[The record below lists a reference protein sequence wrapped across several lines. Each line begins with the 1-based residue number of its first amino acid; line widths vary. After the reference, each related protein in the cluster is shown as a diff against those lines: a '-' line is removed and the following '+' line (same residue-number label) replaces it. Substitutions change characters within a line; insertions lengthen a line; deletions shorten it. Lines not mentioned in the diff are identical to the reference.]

1 MNKILKIA
9 LIGVGIYEGC
19 NLMFDLGKAHML
31 GTLVKYNVT
40 ANEVIDFIAEDKR
53 ARLKL
58 ISKCATIF
66 KQEKSR

>member
-1 MNKILKIA
+1 MNKILKTA

-31 GTLVKYNVT
+31 GTLAKYNVT
-40 ANEVIDFIAEDKR
+40 ANEVIDFIAEDKC

-58 ISKCATIF
+58 ISKCATIY
-66 KQEKSR
+66 K